1 MGLEL
6 HDLEVR
12 AGSFR
17 IGPLALTVASGEY
30 LVMLGP
36 TGAGKTVT
44 LETIAGLR
52 TPSAG
57 RIAMGGRDI
66 TAAPPESRR
75 VGFLYQDSLLFP
87 HLSVRDN
94 IAYGA
99 HRLPRPQRAATVER
113 LARLLQVEPL
123 LTRMPGGLSGGERQ
137 RVALGRALAT
147 SPELL
152 LLDEPMAALDPNTRH
167 ALRQTLLELHREL
180 GTTTIHVTHNFS
192 EALALGDRVAILV
205 DGMLLQ
211 TGPPQQVFSSPAS
224 SVAAHFLRSATQ
236 AAGREPPD
244 PDRSALTICPRD
256 LALLA
261 PLDGD
266 NPALEAGTTALT
278 QGASAGAPESVPGR
292 VIAVESDGK
301 GKLRVIV
308 NLGVEL
314 RTTVAAN
321 DPHASALVAGASVW
335 VRLPRDSFT

>member
-17 IGPLALTVASGEY
+17 LGPLALTVASGEY

-57 RIAMGGRDI
+57 RIGMDGRDI

-99 HRLPRPQRAATVER
+99 HRMPRVERAATVER

-137 RVALGRALAT
+137 RIALGRALAT

-211 TGPPQQVFSSPAS
+211 TGAPQQVFSRPAS
-224 SVAAHFLRSATQ
+224 AVAAHFLRSATQ

-256 LALLA
+256 LSLLA
-261 PLDGD
+261 AVDGD

-278 QGASAGAPESVPGR
+278 QGASAGGPESVPGR

-301 GKLRVIV
+301 GALRVIV

-314 RTTVAAN
+314 RATVAAN
-321 DPHASALVAGASVW
+321 DPRASALVAGASVW
-335 VRLPRDSFT
+335 VRLPRD